1 MFSSRVSLIAA
12 AALAFAG
19 AAFAQVEEGGLG
31 GIDPWGIGY
40 LEPDETALPTGMW
53 QASRADDLLPLMRQ
67 TRTRNLTPAER
78 QLLRRV
84 VLTPASPPDG
94 AGDQELLAERARLIY
109 ELGEAEAAADLLGRL
124 ETSPRGLDAESV
136 SADLQLAL
144 GNERSACSRLLG
156 RPREGGYWA
165 RLRAV
170 CAALQ
175 DDMAGAELA
184 VELAEAQGV
193 SDPWLFSAVFS
204 ASGDI
209 KDKPLA
215 RLDSGINLA
224 ISTKAGLEPPLNA
237 VVASRPDLA
246 AAMATRRSLPI
257 ELRVAA
263 AGVAAEAGLLDAG
276 THRSIYAERVASEA
290 FEPANPIEVAMQ
302 AVMVPQTPTE
312 ARARMVG
319 AALRASS
326 GNPARFAAASRLF
339 EPDLARMPLGPATA
353 REALTFAA
361 AKLALDQPGNA
372 GIWTAGAEVE
382 GAPAPDAFKVALLDA
397 LIILGGGD
405 RAPASVEAV
414 SARLVEAATGAGQKG
429 QAARVFALWTAFDIA
444 PPAAARALMASE
456 RPAVNPAGWRMLAI
470 KAAAD
475 AGAAGEAI
483 LGVLQQSRGDP
494 ANLNA
499 LDAVIAVEAL
509 QAADARDAARR
520 LALEASGYWQLAR

>member
-1 MFSSRVSLIAA
+1 MFSSRLGIAA
-12 AALAFAG
+12 AAALVLAG
-19 AAFAQVEEGGLG
+19 AASAQVEEGGLD
-31 GIDPWGIGY
+31 GIDPWGVGY
-40 LEPDETALPTGMW
+40 LEPDEAALPTGMW
-53 QASRADDLLPLMRQ
+53 QASRGEDLLPLMRG

-94 AGDQELLAERARLIY
+94 ESDEELLAERARLIY

-124 ETSPRGLDAESV
+124 ETSPRGLDAETVSV
-136 SADLQLAL
+136 DLQLAL
-144 GNERSACSRLLG
+144 GNERSACSRVLG
-156 RPREGGYWA
+156 RPREGAYWA

-175 DDMAGAELA
+175 DDMAAAELA

-193 SDPWLFSAVFS
+193 SDPWLFSAVFA

-209 KDKPLA
+209 PDKPMA

-246 AAMATRRSLPI
+246 AAMATRRSLPV

-263 AGVAAEAGLLDAG
+263 AGVAAEAGLLDAE
-276 THRSIYAERVASEA
+276 THRAIYAERVASED

-302 AVMVPQTPTE
+302 AVLAPETPTE

-326 GNPARFAAASRLF
+326 GNPARFAAAARLF
-339 EPDLARMPLGPATA
+339 EPDIARMPLGPATA
-353 REALTFAA
+353 RQALTFAA

-382 GAPAPDAFKVALLDA
+382 GVPAPDAFKVALLDA

-414 SARLVEAATGAGQKG
+414 SARLIEAASGEDERGE
-429 QAARVFALWTAFDIA
+429 AARVFALWTAFDIA
-444 PPAAARALMASE
+444 PPAGARALMAAE
-456 RPAVNPAGWRMLAI
+456 RADASPAGWRMLSI
-470 KAAAD
+470 RAAAD
-475 AGAAGEAI
+475 ASAAGEAI
-483 LGVLQQSRGDP
+483 LGVLEQTRGDP

-509 QAADARDAARR
+509 QAAGARDAARR
-520 LALEASGYWQLAR
+520 LALEASGYWRLAR